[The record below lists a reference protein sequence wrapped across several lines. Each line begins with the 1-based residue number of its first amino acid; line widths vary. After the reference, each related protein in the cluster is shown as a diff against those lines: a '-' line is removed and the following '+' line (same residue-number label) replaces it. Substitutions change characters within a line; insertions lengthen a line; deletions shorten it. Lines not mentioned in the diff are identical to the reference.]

1 MNPLFILTRRDAA
14 DDRLATEAERA
25 GFVVVRQ
32 ALLRFEPGADV
43 GRLEEHLA
51 AIAPGT
57 ALAWTSRHAADA
69 LARALPRDGS
79 ALRRTPMYAVGE
91 ESAAPVRQ
99 AGYAPMVPPESL
111 GASELARFIASRT
124 ARDGVRR
131 VIFLHGSR
139 SLPDLPDGLKA
150 AGIDVAFLQLYRTE
164 LLAPDFGG
172 VSDAIREG
180 TRVLVAYFSPSGVEA
195 FERLLSRDAIV
206 RLRQHGV
213 VVARGTTT
221 ALALESRGYRNVLG
235 FEALGPL
242 TQNPELLL
250 HESPE
255 ETR

>member
-1 MNPLFILTRRDAA
+1 MNPLFILTRNDAA
-14 DDRLATEAERA
+14 DDRLAIEAEKA

-32 ALLRFEPGADV
+32 ALLRFEPGADAE
-43 GRLEEHLA
+43 RLEEHLA
-51 AIAPGT
+51 SIPAGT

-69 LARALPRDGS
+69 LARVRS
-79 ALRRTPMYAVGE
+79 TLRGTPLYAVGE

-99 AGYAPMVPPESL
+99 AGYAPMVPPEPL
-111 GASELARFIASRT
+111 GASELARFIASRA

-150 AGIDVAFLQLYRTE
+150 AGIDVAFLQLYRTQF
-164 LLAPDFGG
+164 LAPDFGG
-172 VSDAIREG
+172 VTEAIRAG

-195 FERLLSRDAIV
+195 FERLLARDAIA
-206 RLRQHGV
+206 RLRERGV

-221 ALALESRGYRNVLG
+221 ALALEARGYRNVLG
-235 FEALGPL
+235 FESLGPL
-242 TQNPELLL
+242 TRNPEHLFE
-250 HESPE
+250 ESPE